1 MTNKDKFIEV
11 FGFEP
16 DTETMLPVCP
26 PRGVECPFMDDG
38 IYSEC
43 HCELWWGR
51 EYKALEQEPISNKD
65 ELENSIEMLK
75 ILKEQARESGAN
87 TFIWDI
93 TLESFNFVIDKTVKD
108 LYKVLGDAE

>member
-1 MTNKDKFIEV
+1 MTREQAICYLFSS
-11 FGFEP
+11 GF
-16 DTETMLPVCP
+16 TEEQVSDVVRALT
-26 PRGVECPFMDDG
+26 
-38 IYSEC
+38 
-43 HCELWWGR
+43 
-51 EYKALEQEPISNKD
+51 YKPISNKYD
-65 ELENSIEMLK
+65 IENSIKMLK

>member
-1 MTNKDKFIEV
+1 MTREQAINYLFSS
-11 FGFEP
+11 GF
-16 DTETMLPVCP
+16 TEEQVSDIVRALT
-26 PRGVECPFMDDG
+26 
-38 IYSEC
+38 
-43 HCELWWGR
+43 
-51 EYKALEQEPISNKD
+51 YKPISNRD